1 MLLRWALEQGV
12 AVIPGATSA
21 DHIREN
27 LHLPN
32 FEWTAADR
40 DRLANAA
47 RPESFKTWHLL
58 ESDSNAMSKGARKA
72 ADTLSFTRALRRS
85 QVGTPQ
91 NNTCDAARSREE

>member
-1 MLLRWALEQGV
+1 MAAVAKTHDTSPAAVLLRWALEQGV

-27 LHLPN
+27 LHLPH

-72 ADTLSFTRALRRS
+72 ADT
-85 QVGTPQ
+85 
-91 NNTCDAARSREE
+91 